1 VKKKSPSKKSAKK
14 AAKKAVRKAA
24 PKTSQNESKFQWD
37 EQRCK
42 AAQQVAEGQSTEHQI
57 AEGLG
62 VGRATIERW
71 KAHVEFQAR
80 VKEIVDETAAALKKQ
95 GIRIKETRLAKLDR
109 MVRRIES
116 VIAGRAEDMPE
127 APGGKS
133 GLLARD
139 YKGKDAD
146 RTVYKFDAPMVKEYR
161 ECLKQAAI
169 ELGEWTEKREHTI
182 EDVTPIKTIE
192 AVKPNGTA

>member
-1 VKKKSPSKKSAKK
+1 MNKNSSKKKPAKYP
-14 AAKKAVRKAA
+14 AKV
-24 PKTSQNESKFQWD
+24 SQNDSKFVWD
-37 EQRCK
+37 EQRSK
-42 AAQQVAEGQSTEHQI
+42 AAQQVAEGNLTEHQI

-62 VGRATIERW
+62 IGRATVERW
-71 KAHVEFQAR
+71 KAHPVFQAR
-80 VKEIVDETAAALKKQ
+80 VKEIVDETTAALKKQ

-109 MVRRIES
+109 MIRRIEV
-116 VIAGRAEDMPE
+116 VIVGRANDMLE

-146 RTVYKFDAPMVKEYR
+146 RAIYKFDAALVKEYR

-192 AVKPNGTA
+192 AVKPDGAA